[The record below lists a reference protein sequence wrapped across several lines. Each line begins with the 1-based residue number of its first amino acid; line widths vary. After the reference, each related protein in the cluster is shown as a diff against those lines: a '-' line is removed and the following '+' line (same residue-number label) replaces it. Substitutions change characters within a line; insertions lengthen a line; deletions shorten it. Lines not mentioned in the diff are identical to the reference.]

1 MKKLLPFLVLIFV
14 VFYTSCKKPE
24 AFTYRDLK
32 NFRVS
37 NFGLD
42 KSRVSMDLVF
52 FNPNYY
58 GVDLKKVDSDIYI
71 DSTFAGKFLLDT
83 TIHIAKNAEFTIPA
97 SFDVD
102 MKTIFKNT
110 LNLLISNEV
119 LVGAR
124 GTTRVGKGGIFVTI
138 PFQYEGKQKLNLF

>member
-1 MKKLLPFLVLIFV
+1 
-14 VFYTSCKKPE
+14 
-24 AFTYRDLK
+24 
-32 NFRVS
+32 
-37 NFGLD
+37 
-42 KSRVSMDLVF
+42 MDLVF